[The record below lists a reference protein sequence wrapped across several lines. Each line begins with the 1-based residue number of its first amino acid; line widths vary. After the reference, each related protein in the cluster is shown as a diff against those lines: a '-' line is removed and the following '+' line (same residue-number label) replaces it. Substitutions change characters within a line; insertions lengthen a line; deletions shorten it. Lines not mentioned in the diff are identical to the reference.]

1 MVKTHNFRIRHIL
14 RRAFSWELRS
24 VQVTESERSLLHG
37 RNIQEETLHRYAVWR
52 RSVLWVVLLPTLL
65 AAILASV
72 VTLSGGRTGLS
83 TTGRI
88 LTICDTLVIW
98 ALPISAW
105 LALRSWLNIRRSQQ
119 ILITGWLITFV
130 PPFLIALVP
139 FSAWMGIM
147 GEPEHGSHRH
157 LLVLDMLNGMHVAFT
172 LLPTALAILPGLV
185 NACLRV
191 KTLLPP
197 AILPGWF
204 LMVAPP
210 FYLLLVLL
218 ALIVL
223 NQLADSPI
231 LISGVICL
239 MGSQLL
245 YLWRHDLF
253 VRPLT
258 QEQSSQI
265 NRVHQQVKLISL
277 TGLLLLV
284 VYLATQHVFGLRL
297 VGINPQTSL
306 VWLFENHQ
314 QLKIK
319 PVESVSLAN
328 SVFWVGDIR
337 LSQLIVQYC
346 GRTLF
351 MAAVFADLLVLM
363 NLSVWSQEKRFE
375 VLKEATAYDATM
387 GELQRMMGN

>member
-1 MVKTHNFRIRHIL
+1 MAKTHNFQVRHIL

-37 RNIQEETLHRYAVWR
+37 RNIHEETLHRYAVWR

-72 VTLSGGRTGLS
+72 VTLSGGRAGLS

-88 LTICDTLVIW
+88 LTLCDTLVIW

-105 LALRSWLNIRRSQQ
+105 LALRSWLDIRKSQRV
-119 ILITGWLITFV
+119 LITGWLITFV

-139 FSAWMGIM
+139 FSAWMGM
-147 GEPEHGSHRH
+147 GTSEHGQHRN

-223 NQLADSPI
+223 NQAADSPI
-231 LISGVICL
+231 LIVGVLFL
-239 MGSQLL
+239 MGSPLL

-253 VRPLT
+253 VRPLA

-265 NRVHQQVKLISL
+265 NRVHRQVKLISL
-277 TGLLLLV
+277 AGLILLV
-284 VYLATQHVFGLRL
+284 IYLATQHVFGLRL

-306 VWLFENHQ
+306 VWLFEHHE

-319 PVESVSLAN
+319 PVESVGLAN

-337 LSQLIVQYC
+337 LSQLVVQYC
-346 GRTLF
+346 GRTMF

-363 NLSVWSQEKRFE
+363 NLSVWSQEKRFA

-387 GELQRMMGN
+387 GELQRMMG

>member
-1 MVKTHNFRIRHIL
+1 MVKTHDMSWVRHIL

-37 RNIQEETLHRYAVWR
+37 RNIHEETLHRYAVWR

-72 VTLSGGRTGLS
+72 VTLSGGRAGLS

-88 LTICDTLVIW
+88 LTLCDTLVIW

-105 LALRSWLNIRRSQQ
+105 LALRTWLDIRKSQRV
-119 ILITGWLITFV
+119 LITGWLITFV

-139 FSAWMGIM
+139 FSAWMGM
-147 GEPEHGSHRH
+147 GTSEHGQHRN

-223 NQLADSPI
+223 NQAADSPI
-231 LISGVICL
+231 LIVGVLFL
-239 MGSQLL
+239 MGSPLL

-253 VRPLT
+253 VRPLA

-265 NRVHQQVKLISL
+265 NRVHRQVKLISL
-277 TGLLLLV
+277 AGLILLV
-284 VYLATQHVFGLRL
+284 IYLATQHVFGLRL

-306 VWLFENHQ
+306 VWLFENHE

-319 PVESVSLAN
+319 PVESVGLAN

-337 LSQLIVQYC
+337 LSQLVVQYC
-346 GRTLF
+346 GRTMF

-363 NLSVWSQEKRFE
+363 NLSVWSQEKRFA

-387 GELQRMMGN
+387 GELQRMMG